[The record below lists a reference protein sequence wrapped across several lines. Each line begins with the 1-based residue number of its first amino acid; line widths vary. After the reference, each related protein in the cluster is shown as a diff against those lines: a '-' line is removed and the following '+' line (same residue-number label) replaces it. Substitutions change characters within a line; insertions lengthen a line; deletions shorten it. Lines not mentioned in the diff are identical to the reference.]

1 MYAASTGHLEIVT
14 YLLKNGAKVDPLVTT
29 SEAHGGTPA
38 LFQIFLDNG
47 WDVNST
53 GDTRGTEMPTLIR
66 GINNALLIQWVLE
79 HGASP
84 NVRSS
89 TIGGWTALEYAACY
103 STPEVIALLLDSGAT
118 IEPSNALHLAARG
131 RSKAERELQPRGL
144 PIDDSAL
151 LPTMNFLLDRGANIN
166 TIEDPGEPTAHV
178 AAAAMRAR
186 KVGLTVT
193 RDLGTPLHE
202 AAKYGML
209 ERARL
214 LLQRGADPS
223 IRSAQGKTALDW
235 AQKHGHPQMVDLL
248 RSRQRPVK

>member
-53 GDTRGTEMPTLIR
+53 GDTRGTEMPTLI
-66 GINNALLIQWVLE
+66 
-79 HGASP
+79 
-84 NVRSS
+84 
-89 TIGGWTALEYAACY
+89 
-103 STPEVIALLLDSGAT
+103 GAT

-248 RSRQRPVK
+248 RSRQRPV